1 MDKMIIKIKM
11 PSAMELQFNCTVC
24 ERAFGNAKALAGHM
38 RWHLPKAKE
47 RKPNSDL
54 IVVKKP
60 KLIAPRPEAA
70 AAESSVARI
79 LNCPVCYKSFV
90 SDRAVHGHMKKHP
103 DRNWRGMKPPIT
115 DAVPD
120 QVVVVENGDL
130 VAHEFNQLIVR
141 PPDIAS
147 AAGWHMTGK
156 RGMAAIAP
164 AEFPETFVVDQ
175 STGLGFDLN
184 EFPPEWPTI

>member
-54 IVVKKP
+54 IVIKKP
-60 KLIAPRPEAA
+60 KLIAPRSET

-115 DAVPD
+115 NAPD
-120 QVVVVENGDL
+120 QVVENGDDL

-141 PPDIAS
+141 PPDFSS
-147 AAGWHMTGK
+147 AAGCQMTGK
-156 RGMAAIAP
+156 RGRAAIAP
-164 AEFPETFVVDQ
+164 VEFPGTFVVDQ